1 VKQVW
6 RVSAVDAKE
15 RTGAL
20 AGMVLVVTWEECG
33 NYFNALHRVMYRRV
47 IQCCKG
53 QIKNVVSRANGEC
66 RTREEAVEGG
76 VVYTTVGGSPNLETS
91 FREGMAKSSLA
102 N

>member
-1 VKQVW
+1 
-6 RVSAVDAKE
+6 
-15 RTGAL
+15 
-20 AGMVLVVTWEECG
+20 
-33 NYFNALHRVMYRRV
+33 
-47 IQCCKG
+47 
-53 QIKNVVSRANGEC
+53 VVSRANGEC